1 MTALVAHPP
10 FRMNWPRV
18 GALSG
23 TMALHAGLLL
33 LLLAPPVALK
43 VMQATH
49 EDTLTFRWI
58 EPEKI
63 PDEPVLPVPKVKV
76 PTPPQPRHIEQPPP
90 QTAPTPPLIAEN
102 PMGQPAEPAGPP
114 APEMPAAPVETAPTA
129 LAYNFR
135 TKVAYPIKA
144 LQRGEHGTVVLRVL
158 VGADGNPQTI
168 EIERSSGS
176 RDLDN
181 AARDAVKRWTFQP
194 GTHNGVKQSAWA
206 RVPISFDLQ
215 QL

>member
-33 LLLAPPVALK
+33 LLLAPPVALQLEK
-43 VMQATH
+43 VLQ
-49 EDTLTFRWI
+49 EDKITVDFI
-58 EPEKI
+58 VPKEPIKEPE
-63 PDEPVLPVPKVKV
+63 LPVPRVK
-76 PTPPQPRHIEQPPP
+76 PPP
-90 QTAPTPPLIAEN
+90 QAQPHHVEHVVPAPAPVQTFEQTPVSIPTDS
-102 PMGQPAEPAGPP
+102 AGPP
-114 APEMPAAPVETAPTA
+114 APVQAPAAPIETAPTA
-129 LAYNFR
+129 LAYNSR

-144 LQRGEHGTVVLRVL
+144 LQRGEHGTVILRVL
-158 VGADGNPQTI
+158 VGVDGLPQAV
-168 EIERSSGS
+168 EIDRSSGS

-181 AARDAVKRWTFQP
+181 AARDAVKHWTFQP
-194 GTHNGVKQSAWA
+194 GTVNGVKQAAWA

>member
-33 LLLAPPVALK
+33 LLLAPPVALQVQK
-43 VMQATH
+43 VFK
-49 EDTLTFRWI
+49 EDKLFVDFI
-58 EPEKI
+58 VPQEPIKEPE
-63 PDEPVLPVPKVKV
+63 LPVPKIKV
-76 PTPPQPRHIEQPPP
+76 PTPPVHHVEKVVPPPTPAPP
-90 QTAPTPPLIAEN
+90 QTFEGT
-102 PMGQPAEPAGPP
+102 MMSTPAEPAGPP
-114 APEMPAAPVETAPTA
+114 APEAPAAPVETAPTA

-135 TKVAYPIKA
+135 SKVAYPIKA

-158 VGADGNPQTI
+158 VGIDGNPQAV

-194 GTHNGVKQSAWA
+194 GTQNGVKQAAWA

>member
-43 VMQATH
+43 VMQAAHDETI
-49 EDTLTFRWI
+49 TFRWI

-63 PDEPVLPVPKVKV
+63 PEEPILPVPKVKV
-76 PTPPQPRHIEQPPP
+76 PPPP
-90 QTAPTPPLIAEN
+90 VHVERVAPPPAPTPTQTFERTS
-102 PMGQPAEPAGPP
+102 MSTPAEPAGPP
-114 APEMPAAPVETAPTA
+114 APTEAPAAPVETAPTA
-129 LAYNFR
+129 LAYNTR

-158 VGADGNPQTI
+158 VGADGLPQTI
-168 EIERSSGS
+168 EIEKSSGS
-176 RDLDN
+176 HDLDN

-194 GTHNGVKQSAWA
+194 GTHNGVKQAAWA